1 MAERRMFAK
10 TIVLSDAFLDMPM
23 SARCFYFTLGM
34 FADDDGF
41 VNNPKAIMRQCGAS
55 IDDMNVLIAKKFVIV
70 FQDGVIVI
78 KHWRINN
85 YLRNDRY
92 TQTKYAED
100 KSMLSLDEN
109 GAYRLESDDGI
120 PSIGIPDSGI
130 PSIGK
135 DRLVEDRL
143 DKGSIGEEKENT
155 ISNEIVK
162 KKKNFVPPT
171 LEEVE
176 DFCYE
181 NNLSIDPAQF
191 IDFYETNG
199 WMVGRNHMKDW
210 KAAARNWDRRRKAE
224 PKQKAYSGGGKNAR
238 AAEDMYNGFDMIDS
252 LVARMENS
260 NDIG

>member
-1 MAERRMFAK
+1 
-10 TIVLSDAFLDMPM
+10 M

-55 IDDMNVLIAKKFVIV
+55 IDDMNVLIAKKFVIL
-70 FQDGVIVI
+70 FEDGVIVI

-92 TQTKYAED
+92 VQTKYTDD
-100 KSMLSLDEN
+100 KALLTLDDN
-109 GAYRLESDDGI
+109 GAYTVENGSGI
-120 PSIGIPDSGI
+120 PSIGIPSDGI
-130 PSIGK
+130 PSIEK
-135 DRLVEDRL
+135 DRLVEDR
-143 DKGSIGEEKENT
+143 IGKVSEGKERKENT
-155 ISNEIVK
+155 TSNEVVQK
-162 KKKNFVPPT
+162 KKTFVPPT

-181 NNLSIDPAQF
+181 NNLGIDPAQF

-210 KAAARNWDRRRKAE
+210 KAAARNWDRRRKTE
-224 PKQKAYSGGGKNAR
+224 STQRTYNGGGKNAR
-238 AAEDMYNGFDMIDS
+238 ASEDMHNGFDMIDS

>member
-55 IDDMNVLIAKKFVIV
+55 IDDMNVLIAKKFVII

-100 KSMLSLDEN
+100 KSMLSIDEN
-109 GAYRLESDDGI
+109 GAYHLERDDGI

-130 PSIGK
+130 PSKDK

-143 DKGSIGEEKENT
+143 NKGSLGEERKENT
-155 ISNEIVK
+155 ISNEIVQK
-162 KKKNFVPPT
+162 KKFVPPT

-181 NNLSIDPAQF
+181 NNLTIDPATF
-191 IDFYETNG
+191 IDYYTANG
-199 WMVGRNHMKDW
+199 WMAGKNHMKDW
-210 KAAARNWDRRRKAE
+210 KATARNWDRRRKNE
-224 PKQKAYSGGGKNAR
+224 KNTGGSQFLTKGQQ
-238 AAEDMYNGFDMIDS
+238 AAKDFHDSIDMLKEWAKGD
-252 LVARMENS
+252 E
-260 NDIG
+260 